1 MTTLPPMTPAQAEKP
16 VPGAPPKKLA
26 VRALP
31 YGLLLPATLVLVLV
45 LGYPFGR
52 LFVLSMQKFGLKQQ
66 FGAPPDWVGLDNYT
80 GIFKDQQFW
89 VVLARTIGF
98 CATAVVLTMV
108 LGMLVALLTRRVG
121 RVLRMALIVSLLFA
135 WAMPPLSA
143 TVVWQWL
150 FDTRYGLVNWLL
162 SQFGGDFHGHSWLSN
177 PWSFFGVALIIVV
190 WMGIPFVAFTLYAG
204 LTQVPG
210 EVLEAAELD
219 GAGVWQ
225 RFRYVILPFLRPV
238 ILILTALSVLWDL
251 RVFTQF
257 YVLQKAGGIARDT
270 NVLGVYAYRLAFGE
284 NKFDVGAAVA
294 VVMLLITLLFTVF
307 YLRQITRQEEL

>member
-1 MTTLPPMTPAQAEKP
+1 
-16 VPGAPPKKLA
+16 
-26 VRALP
+26 
-31 YGLLLPATLVLVLV
+31 
-45 LGYPFGR
+45 
-52 LFVLSMQKFGLKQQ
+52 
-66 FGAPPDWVGLDNYT
+66 
-80 GIFKDQQFW
+80 
-89 VVLARTIGF
+89 
-98 CATAVVLTMV
+98 
-108 LGMLVALLTRRVG
+108 
-121 RVLRMALIVSLLFA
+121 
-135 WAMPPLSA
+135 MPPLSA

-162 SQFGGDFHGHSWLSN
+162 SQLGGDFHGHSWLSN
-177 PWSFFGVALIIVV
+177 PLSFFGVALIIVV
-190 WMGIPFVAFTLYAG
+190 WMGIPFVAFTLYAA

-219 GAGVWQ
+219 GAGVRQ
-225 RFRYVILPFLRPV
+225 RFQHVILPYLRPV

-257 YVLQKAGGIARDT
+257 YSLQKAGGIARDT

-284 NKFDVGAAVA
+284 NKFDLGAAVA